1 MGGRAYVCQASP
13 RLRDAIAIAVPDFTR
28 SPDDEE
34 SLQPLLERRRQRLG
48 PGLELSY
55 DNPLHVVRGEGVW
68 LIDAAGRSFL
78 DAYNNVPQVGHCHP
92 SVVQALAQQAAML
105 NTNTRYLYES
115 VLEYADRL
123 TATLPGDLSTCMF
136 VCSGSE
142 ANDLAWRLAKAHTQ
156 NSGAI
161 VVEDAY
167 HGTTDAV
174 YELSPAEHGE
184 GRPLA
189 EHIATVPAPD
199 GYRGRFRRDDP
210 RYADRYAACIEDA
223 ALSLGVRGF
232 APAAFYLDLI
242 LASSGILVP
251 PPGYLSAAFEKV
263 RAAGGLCVADEVQS
277 GFGRTGDH
285 FWGFAAHD
293 VVPDIV
299 TLGKPIGNGFSMAA
313 VVTTPAIVAS
323 LMEESEFFSTTGG
336 NPVACAVGSLY
347 SMCWSKKGC
356 KSVQRVS
363 V

>member
-1 MGGRAYVCQASP
+1 MYVCQASP

-28 SPDDEE
+28 SPADEE

-161 VVEDAY
+161 VVEDALPRN
-167 HGTTDAV
+167 H
-174 YELSPAEHGE
+174 
-184 GRPLA
+184 R
-189 EHIATVPAPD
+189 
-199 GYRGRFRRDDP
+199 RGLR
-210 RYADRYAACIEDA
+210 
-223 ALSLGVRGF
+223 ALSR
-232 APAAFYLDLI
+232 
-242 LASSGILVP
+242 
-251 PPGYLSAAFEKV
+251 
-263 RAAGGLCVADEVQS
+263 
-277 GFGRTGDH
+277 RT
-285 FWGFAAHD
+285 W
-293 VVPDIV
+293 
-299 TLGKPIGNGFSMAA
+299 
-313 VVTTPAIVAS
+313 
-323 LMEESEFFSTTGG
+323 
-336 NPVACAVGSLY
+336 
-347 SMCWSKKGC
+347 
-356 KSVQRVS
+356 RR
-363 V
+363 